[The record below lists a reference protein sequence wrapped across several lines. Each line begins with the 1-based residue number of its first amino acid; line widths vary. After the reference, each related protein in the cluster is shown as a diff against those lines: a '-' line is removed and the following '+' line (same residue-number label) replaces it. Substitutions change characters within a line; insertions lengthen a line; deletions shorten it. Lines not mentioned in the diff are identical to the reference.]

1 MNLRCTKILHSYFY
15 YLSLEIDSGDLLH
28 SADSFI
34 FLFIN
39 KNRVIQQIEKGD
51 GGVVYL

>member
-15 YLSLEIDSGDLLH
+15 YLSLEIDSSDLPH

-39 KNRVIQQIEKGD
+39 KTRVIEQIERAD